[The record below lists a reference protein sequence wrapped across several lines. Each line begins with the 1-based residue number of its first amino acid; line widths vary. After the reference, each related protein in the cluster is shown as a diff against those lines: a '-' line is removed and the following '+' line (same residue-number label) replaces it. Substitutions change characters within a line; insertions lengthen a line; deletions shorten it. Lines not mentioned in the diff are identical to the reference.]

1 MTGQKVFFLHTKELC
16 HPYIKKLEHGTLTIK
31 NTGLTMGQV
40 LMNIIIIST
49 GERLGTLSSS
59 YQFMR
64 VNLANVRINSVIGV
78 PIHCAGW

>member
-1 MTGQKVFFLHTKELC
+1 MR
-16 HPYIKKLEHGTLTIK
+16 
-31 NTGLTMGQV
+31 QV
-40 LMNIIIIST
+40 LMNIIIIIT

-78 PIHCAGW
+78 SIRCAGW